1 MIKSCRKTNRLSAYL
16 DGELDERSAQRM
28 ADHLSQCLV
37 CQAEVKRLSS
47 VYDLLGQDHLALQDP
62 FLPTRVASRLSSPRP
77 QPTAIVWIRSI
88 FVPATVIIGLLIGF
102 VIGNGLNASLIDR
115 ADQQAQTLTEATVW
129 SESYSLASRYA
140 DVLIEVDTEGGEDH
154 D

>member
-1 MIKSCRKTNRLSAYL
+1 
-16 DGELDERSAQRM
+16 
-28 ADHLSQCLV
+28 
-37 CQAEVKRLSS
+37 
-47 VYDLLGQDHLALQDP
+47 
-62 FLPTRVASRLSSPRP
+62 
-77 QPTAIVWIRSI
+77 
-88 FVPATVIIGLLIGF
+88 VPATVIIGLLIGF